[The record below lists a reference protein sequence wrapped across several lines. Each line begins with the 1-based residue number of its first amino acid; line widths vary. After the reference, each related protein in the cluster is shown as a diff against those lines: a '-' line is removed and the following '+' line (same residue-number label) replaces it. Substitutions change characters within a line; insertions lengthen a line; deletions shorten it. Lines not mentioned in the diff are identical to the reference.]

1 MAAEAARK
9 GSPLRLVF
17 SSTGAVYGRA
27 AEQPI
32 KESAPM
38 DPLNAY
44 ASTKTAAEDMI
55 RWQAT
60 TGEIGA
66 VALGLFNVAGAVNGL
81 GDPDLS
87 RIIPK
92 AAAVALGKEAEV
104 VVNGDGTAIRDFV
117 HVADVAKAIATGVEI
132 CEPGR
137 HDVFNVGATP
147 ASVLDIVAAAER
159 ISGQAVAVRHRDAN
173 AAEAP
178 VLTADTTRL
187 RERGWTPTSSDLD
200 RIVRDQLDSVR

>member
-44 ASTKTAAEDMI
+44 SSTKTAAEGMI

-66 VALGLFNVAGAVNGL
+66 VALR
-81 GDPDLS
+81 LS
-87 RIIPK
+87 TWLVP
-92 AAAVALGKEAEV
+92 
-104 VVNGDGTAIRDFV
+104 
-117 HVADVAKAIATGVEI
+117 
-132 CEPGR
+132 
-137 HDVFNVGATP
+137 
-147 ASVLDIVAAAER
+147 
-159 ISGQAVAVRHRDAN
+159 
-173 AAEAP
+173 
-178 VLTADTTRL
+178 
-187 RERGWTPTSSDLD
+187 
-200 RIVRDQLDSVR
+200 